1 MNNLQAAQEQWDGRT
16 PMDDDDQ
23 IQIGDTTWDGEIEL
37 WADSIDWL
45 NIDMVCHYQNGA
57 MTHISVTDMYTGDR
71 HTLPKSLYNCLF
83 DSASLEY
90 VDDMA
95 AELYK
100 AEMEAIGDDEDGY

>member
-45 NIDMVCHYQNGA
+45 NIDMV
-57 MTHISVTDMYTGDR
+57 
-71 HTLPKSLYNCLF
+71 LPLSKRSN
-83 DSASLEY
+83 DAHQR
-90 VDDMA
+90 D
-95 AELYK
+95 
-100 AEMEAIGDDEDGY
+100 